1 MLDLSS
7 FRRDPF
13 RIVIVLSI
21 AIALGV
27 YCYMAV
33 FIHHNLATHQRP
45 QHPGDPIPEYFV
57 SLPPGAA
64 FFLAGIW
71 AVLSCLAVLVI
82 GSVISGVIRFIRGEK
97 GV

>member
-13 RIVIVLSI
+13 RIVIALSI
-21 AIALGV
+21 AVAVFV
-27 YCYMAV
+27 YCYMAI

-45 QHPGDPIPEYFV
+45 QHPGDPVPEYFV

-71 AVLSCLAVLVI
+71 AVFSCLAVLLI
-82 GSVISGVIRFIRGEK
+82 GSVVGGFIRFLRGDK
-97 GV
+97 WV